1 MGRECTEGV
10 LFLGVL
16 NTAAAFTL
24 QNEAQKYLPD
34 VTVSLI
40 SSMESV
46 FGFLFS
52 CLYYGNPVTLRFLLG
67 GALCFMAIW
76 VKGALMDKPDGLE
89 GSKV

>member
-10 LFLGVL
+10 LFLGIL

-40 SSMESV
+40 SSMESL

-76 VKGALMDKPDGLE
+76 VKGRGHALRA
-89 GSKV
+89 